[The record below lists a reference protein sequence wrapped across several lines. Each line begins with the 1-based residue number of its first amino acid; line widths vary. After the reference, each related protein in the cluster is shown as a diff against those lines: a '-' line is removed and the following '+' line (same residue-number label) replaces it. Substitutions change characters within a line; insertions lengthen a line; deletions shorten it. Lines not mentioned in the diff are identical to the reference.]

1 MPYKDVKYVCITT
14 HLEKHLHDVS
24 ARHGQFVADALLE
37 VLQNDHGA
45 LRVAGALSNA
55 DPNQGVET
63 VTACDPAEQR
73 GSLLSPSL

>member
-1 MPYKDVKYVCITT
+1 MQRCKVSYVCIAT

-55 DPNQGVET
+55 DPHQGVKT
-63 VTACDPAEQR
+63 VTAGDTAKQR
-73 GSLLSPSL
+73 GSLLSPTL